1 MRVARLEDEDDPF
14 REALADARR
23 LLTPPQARREPVWP
37 ALAAAALF
45 AFSAFGFAATVILAA
60 PVQSPPPAHDSLR
73 GAN

>member
-1 MRVARLEDEDDPF
+1 MEDEDDPF
-14 REALADARR
+14 REALADART
-23 LLTPPQARREPVWP
+23 LLKPAPRREPVWP

-60 PVQSPPPAHDSLR
+60 PVQSHAPPHDSLR